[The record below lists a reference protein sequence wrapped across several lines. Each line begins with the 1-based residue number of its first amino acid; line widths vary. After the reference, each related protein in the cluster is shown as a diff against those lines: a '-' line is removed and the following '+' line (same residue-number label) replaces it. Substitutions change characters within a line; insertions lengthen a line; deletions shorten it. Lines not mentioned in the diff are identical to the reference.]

1 MFNIFRKNHKKLSI
15 KAPIDGDIVDIV
27 EVPDEVFAQKLVGD
41 GVAINP
47 DSDVFVS
54 PVDGTITTVF
64 PTKHAI
70 GIKTPEGIEIMIHV
84 GVDTVKLKG
93 EGFTAFVN
101 EGDKVKIGDK
111 LLQIDRDIVKSKAKS
126 LVSPIIITNM
136 EKVKEFNKIV
146 GKATAGQTD
155 IIEAV
160 I

>member
-1 MFNIFRKNHKKLSI
+1 MFNIFKKNCKKLLI
-15 KAPIDGDIVDIV
+15 KAPVDGDIVDIV

-41 GVAINP
+41 GVAVNP
-47 DSDVFVS
+47 KSDIFVS
-54 PVDGTITTVF
+54 PVNGVITTVF

-70 GIKTPEGIEIMIHV
+70 GIKTLDGIEIMIHV
-84 GVDTVKLKG
+84 GVDTVKLNG
-93 EGFTAFVN
+93 EGFTTFIN